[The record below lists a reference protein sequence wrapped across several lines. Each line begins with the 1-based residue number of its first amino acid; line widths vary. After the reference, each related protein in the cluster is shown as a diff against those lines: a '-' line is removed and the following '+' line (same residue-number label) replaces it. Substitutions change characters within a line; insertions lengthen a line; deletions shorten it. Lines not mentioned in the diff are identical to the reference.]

1 MSWLKVATGSGSGY
15 PKEFGRRGGGGKYC
29 RLVTPPPS
37 FPRSRQSLSPP
48 PPIGPPRGGRA
59 VRSSPPLPPLPP
71 PRNTSKNSGR
81 KRPKEF
87 CVDQKKYTFLYM
99 AFFLVEGMVWLHS
112 TMQSD
117 LGKKKKKSAFLLS
130 AYVLQNTSGTHMGKR
145 FFLGGTFRANDAEC
159 PAEIG
164 ESAKHQ
170 D

>member
-15 PKEFGRRGGGGKYC
+15 PKEFGRRRGGGKYC

-37 FPRSRQSLSPP
+37 FPRSRQSLFP
-48 PPIGPPRGGRA
+48 PPIGGRRGGA
-59 VRSSPPLPPLPP
+59 VLYARPP
-71 PRNTSKNSGR
+71 PPSPWNTSKNSGR

-87 CVDQKKYTFLYM
+87 CVDQKKYKFLYM
-99 AFFLVEGMVWLHS
+99 AFFLVQGMVWLHS
-112 TMQSD
+112 TMQSG
-117 LGKKKKKSAFLLS
+117 LGKKVSFLLS
-130 AYVLQNTSGTHMGKR
+130 AYVLQNTSETHRGKR
-145 FFLGGTFRANDAEC
+145 FFWGGTFRANDAEC